1 MRRTR
6 FVPRGRWARW
16 TLAAA
21 AVVVSLSGPALAERP
36 SAPRLLPD
44 NTAAFLWVPDAP
56 ELSQRFMNTAL
67 GKISQDPQLK
77 PLVNQLYGSLAEAVA
92 NVQDRIGLSLPEL
105 LAIPQGE
112 LCIAVV
118 APDEEEPQ
126 LVALLEVGDQLS
138 NARKL
143 LDRVTDALDQTAANK
158 SQETVA
164 DTKIL
169 VYDGVGK
176 RRRRLI
182 LLEKDSTVVIG
193 SSVEVLKG
201 ILTVWNGGEGRTIGR
216 DKDFAAIMHRSGSAD
231 QKPHLVWYAD
241 PIALM
246 RSIGYENPGTR
257 LALAMFPALGLDGV
271 KALGGSY
278 TLDAGQFDAVVHAH
292 LLLDSP
298 RTGIPKMIALKSGST
313 EPEPW
318 VPADVASY
326 TTLNWDFQT
335 TFDTAESLFDGFRG
349 KGALANAL
357 DSRFKEPI
365 GLDVQKELLPALAGR
380 VTHLN
385 WLERPVT
392 VRSQATLVA
401 FQLVDPKA
409 FDEVLQRVV
418 KKNEAFLTRHSY
430 GGKEYF
436 RYTPPRLSE
445 EQEGPPRPLPC
456 FGIVGDYLIV
466 TDRPSIYE
474 KAIVTAASSS
484 ESLADSLDFKLIA
497 SKIAGR
503 SGGIQPGMISFERP
517 QEGMRLMYEMAVSDD
532 SRQQLR
538 QQAENNPFL
547 KSLGAA
553 LDEHPLPPF
562 AVIEQ
567 YLAPSGAMVVDD
579 ETGLHYTA
587 FSLRRQ
593 TETEE

>member
-1 MRRTR
+1 MRRGLFTS
-6 FVPRGRWARW
+6 RGGWAAW
-16 TLAAA
+16 TLAT
-21 AVVVSLSGPALAERP
+21 AVVVVTRSGPTLAERP

-44 NTAAFLWVPDAP
+44 NTAALLWVPDAP
-56 ELSQRFMNTAL
+56 ELAERFMNTAL
-67 GKISQDPQLK
+67 GQISQDPQLK
-77 PLVNQLYGSLAEAVA
+77 PLVNQLYGSLAEGVA
-92 NVQDRIGLSLPEL
+92 TVQDRIGLSLSEL

-118 APDEEEPQ
+118 APDDEQPQ
-126 LVALLEVGDQLS
+126 LVALLDVGDQLS

-143 LDRVTDALDQTAANK
+143 LDRVTDAIDRSGAEK
-158 SQETVA
+158 SQQTVA

-169 VYDGVGK
+169 VYDGVGE
-176 RRRRLI
+176 RRRKLI
-182 LLEKDSTVVIG
+182 FLEKDSTVVIG

-201 ILTVWNGGEGRTIGR
+201 ILTVWNGGEGRTLGQ
-216 DKDFAAIMHRSGSAD
+216 DKDFAAIMQRSGSAD
-231 QKPHLVWYAD
+231 QKPDLVWYAD

-278 TLDAGQFDAVVHAH
+278 TLDAGQFDAIIHAH
-292 LLLDSP
+292 LSLDSP
-298 RTGIPKMIALKSGST
+298 RTGIPKMIALEPGST

-318 VPADVASY
+318 VPADVGSY

-335 TFDTAESLFDGFRG
+335 TFDTLESLFDSFRG
-349 KGALANAL
+349 KGALASML
-357 DSRFKEPI
+357 EKRFKEPL
-365 GLDVQKELLPALAGR
+365 GLDVQQELLPALAGR
-380 VTHLN
+380 VTHCN

-392 VRSQATLVA
+392 IRSQATLVA

-409 FDEVLQRVV
+409 FNEVLQKVV

-436 RYTPPRLSE
+436 RYTPPRLGD
-445 EQEGPPRPLPC
+445 EQEGPPRPIPC
-456 FGIVGDYLIV
+456 FGIVGDYLAV

-474 KAIVTAASSS
+474 KAIVTAAGSS

-517 QEGMRLMYEMAVSDD
+517 QEGMRVMYELAVSDNA
-532 SRQQLR
+532 REQLR
-538 QQAENNPFL
+538 RQGEDNPFL

-593 TETEE
+593 TDTGE